1 MPNDLITSIAAF
13 GGLLLGFV
21 ALIFSIYNTWQN
33 RIRGPQFN
41 LTEALVTKR
50 RHENIDV
57 IILIQNI
64 GDRMGY
70 LRWERIIIKLSKQ
83 EIGSSSPLTFDWEAQ
98 PDTQTKKR
106 FLFPIPEA
114 KDLAGAI
121 FVANG
126 VFSSHKGKM
135 VTEVWEV
142 PLIGKIDP
150 LPNNWTSRIPSP
162 FD

>member
-1 MPNDLITSIAAF
+1 MANDLLTSIAAI
-13 GGLLLGFV
+13 GGLLLGFI
-21 ALIFSIYNTWQN
+21 ALILSIYNTWHN

-41 LTEALVTKR
+41 LTEARVTKR

-70 LRWERIIIKLSKQ
+70 LRWERIIIKLSNQ
-83 EIGSSSPLTFDWEAQ
+83 EIESSDPLMFDWEAE
-98 PDTQTKKR
+98 PSTQTKNR
-106 FLFPIPEA
+106 LLFPILGV

-126 VFSSHKGKM
+126 VFSTHKGEM

-142 PLIGKIDP
+142 PLTGKVDP
-150 LPNNWTSRIPSP
+150 LPNNWTSHIPSP